1 MVPPVRTIDGVADK
15 AWSDKS
21 EYKQLS
27 HELRALSRDAFADR
41 ALELLRIRWPECI
54 AAPRLRTL
62 DRQGVDLY
70 VWNELAVQCK
80 GFEVAEVRIGTSQA
94 DQCIASID
102 KFAASDVETPL
113 YLLVHNR
120 DGRDPEFRLPVEQ
133 RLARLE
139 ASGRVARAELWDV
152 QRLLREVFNG
162 MTARIIAALETTTG
176 RDIDSFEPFDVA
188 PVEVVP
194 VRVCRL
200 VIDRHRLESQDAP
213 EATLADPTELLFGSD
228 APNLTLLL
236 GEAGYGK
243 TTTARRAVQG
253 ASRTAFFVP
262 AARIDHR
269 VVGTKDLLERCI
281 DIDDL
286 LHVADVGDIERWR
299 FVARPVLENLLKDE
313 RTNAILIVDG
323 LDESPFLARERGA
336 FQHFFNFF
344 NYVRVP
350 VVLTAR
356 TEFWTERRHDLQ
368 QRFGK
373 VGAHKGGIRKYVR
386 QAELIEWGPKE
397 MTELG
402 RRFRERLDAPA
413 ARQRIEELI
422 RTLETGAYETFYG
435 DIPRRP
441 LFLRMILDTV
451 AERDVHHVR
460 RSELIAEW
468 ASLKVARDVGES
480 QRWGTSGRP
489 AIANE
494 TAVLDTIALSFEA
507 MEVAARLMTEVHGDR
522 LVLLPLCELRRVV
535 ECLPPLAGSADPT
548 GLLLNSLL
556 VPVETRLAEPRRVRF
571 SHRLFQEYFLARHLA
586 RNRNDFRDVE
596 LPGETAG
603 FLREMH

>member
-1 MVPPVRTIDGVADK
+1 MADK
-15 AWSDKS
+15 AWTDKS

-41 ALELLRIRWPECI
+41 VLELLRIRWPECI
-54 AAPRLRTL
+54 AAPRLRTI

-80 GFEVAEVRIGTSQA
+80 GFEVAEVRIGRSQA
-94 DQCIASID
+94 DQWIASID
-102 KFAASDVETPL
+102 KFAISDVETPL
-113 YLLVHNR
+113 YLLIHNR
-120 DGRDPEFRLPVEQ
+120 DGRDAEFRIPVEERIAQ
-133 RLARLE
+133 LQAR
-139 ASGRVARAELWDV
+139 GRVARAELWDV

-162 MTARIIAALETTTG
+162 MTTRIVAALETTTG
-176 RDIDSFEPFDVA
+176 RDLASFEPFDVA

-194 VRVCRL
+194 VRVSRL
-200 VIDRHRLESQDAP
+200 VIDRHRLESQDSP
-213 EATLADPTELLFGSD
+213 ERIVADPAELLFGAE

-253 ASRTAFFVP
+253 ASRKVFFVP

-286 LHVADVGDIERWR
+286 LHVADVGNVERWR

-313 RTNAILIVDG
+313 RTNAILLVDG

-344 NYVRVP
+344 NYIRVP

-356 TEFWTERRHDLQ
+356 TEFWTERRHDLE

-386 QAELIEWGPKE
+386 QAELIEWDTNE
-397 MTELG
+397 MTELA
-402 RRFRERLDAPA
+402 RRFRERLDTPD
-413 ARQRIEELI
+413 ARQRIDELI
-422 RTLETGAYETFYG
+422 RALQTGAYETFYG

-451 AERDVHHVR
+451 AEHDVHHVR
-460 RSELIAEW
+460 RSDLIAEW
-468 ASLKVARDVGES
+468 AALKVARDAGES
-480 QRWGTSGRP
+480 QRWGTSGRLG
-489 AIANE
+489 IANE
-494 TAVLDTIALSFEA
+494 TAVRDTIALSFEA
-507 MEVAARLMTEVHGDR
+507 MEVAARLMTEVHGGR
-522 LVLLPLCELRRVV
+522 LVLLPLCDLRGVV
-535 ECLPPLAGSADPT
+535 ERLPPLAGSADPT

-556 VPVETRLAEPRRVRF
+556 VPVETRLAEPQRVRF

-586 RNRNDFRDVE
+586 RQPDE
-596 LPGETAG
+596 LRGVGLPSETES
-603 FLREMH
+603 FLREMQ